1 MRALYFEIN
10 GQTLRKIDNFSGIIK
25 GSKQYLKCHFAVKDP
40 EWTGMGI
47 VAVFENN
54 DGSYAVAVQKDGS
67 CMVPDEVTDGSY
79 FKVSVVGV
87 SGKNKNITTENI
99 TKIQNEGSSERQKIS
114 QKGTEMIADL
124 KRKLYFTDESSGK
137 TYVGELKII
146 NGKPSLEY
154 KESV

>member
-1 MRALYFEIN
+1 MRTLYFEIN

-67 CMVPDEVTDGSY
+67 CMDGC
-79 FKVSVVGV
+79 F
-87 SGKNKNITTENI
+87 
-99 TKIQNEGSSERQKIS
+99 
-114 QKGTEMIADL
+114 L
-124 KRKLYFTDESSGK
+124 
-137 TYVGELKII
+137 
-146 NGKPSLEY
+146 
-154 KESV
+154 

>member
-1 MRALYFEIN
+1 MRTLYFEIN

-67 CMVPDEVTDGSY
+67 CMVPDGKCLKSIR
-79 FKVSVVGV
+79 SVV
-87 SGKNKNITTENI
+87 NIRI
-99 TKIQNEGSSERQKIS
+99 
-114 QKGTEMIADL
+114 
-124 KRKLYFTDESSGK
+124 KL
-137 TYVGELKII
+137 LAA
-146 NGKPSLEY
+146 
-154 KESV
+154 

>member
-1 MRALYFEIN
+1 MRTLHFEIN

-67 CMVPDEVTDGSY
+67 CMVPDEVTDDSY

-87 SGKNKNITTENI
+87 SGKNKKITTN
-99 TKIQNEGSSERQKIS
+99 K
-114 QKGTEMIADL
+114 
-124 KRKLYFTDESSGK
+124 
-137 TYVGELKII
+137 ELV
-146 NGKPSLEY
+146 NQGG
-154 KESV
+154 

>member
-1 MRALYFEIN
+1 MRTLYFEIN

-87 SGKNKNITTENI
+87 SGKNK
-99 TKIQNEGSSERQKIS
+99 KINNKQRLVNQG
-114 QKGTEMIADL
+114 G
-124 KRKLYFTDESSGK
+124 
-137 TYVGELKII
+137 
-146 NGKPSLEY
+146 
-154 KESV
+154 